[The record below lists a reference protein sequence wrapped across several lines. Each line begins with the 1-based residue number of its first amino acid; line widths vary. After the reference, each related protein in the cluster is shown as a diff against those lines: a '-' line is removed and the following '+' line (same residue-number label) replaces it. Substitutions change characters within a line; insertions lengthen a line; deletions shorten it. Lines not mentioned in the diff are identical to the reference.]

1 MKLLYKNK
9 SEQKYTDHTINKR
22 KTNFTCSKGAP
33 RPHFLHLP
41 CSPGRAAGWREGWG
55 VEERRAVGLGCY
67 WDFLSH
73 CHYFLSC
80 YCCHYCFQSS
90 CYCCSPRSPL
100 VSRPQSTPPSPPS
113 LAGLGPLG
121 WGNGRDG
128 PRVRT
133 EARREL
139 WWSRVRMEGRRPEE
153 ASKLYE
159 LCHGNWP
166 EGGAS
171 ARHCAWSPR
180 WLFGAD
186 AEEEIRVRQSGKEE
200 LTSHDN

>member
-1 MKLLYKNK
+1 M
-9 SEQKYTDHTINKR
+9 
-22 KTNFTCSKGAP
+22 
-33 RPHFLHLP
+33 
-41 CSPGRAAGWREGWG
+41 
-55 VEERRAVGLGCY
+55 EERRAVGLGCY

-73 CHYFLSC
+73 CHYFLSH
-80 YCCHYCFQSS
+80 YCCHYCFQLS
-90 CYCCSPRSPL
+90 CYWCSPRSPL

-121 WGNGRDG
+121 WGNGREG

-139 WWSRVRMEGRRPEE
+139 WWSWVRMEGRRPEE
-153 ASKLYE
+153 ALKLYE

-171 ARHCAWSPR
+171 AHHCAWSPR

-200 LTSHDN
+200 LTSQDN